1 MAEIEI
7 ERKKRP
13 VWPWILLVILL
24 AIIGWVVYE
33 YMKDTNQ
40 IGALAPEATHGMMT
54 HAPAQAMPCY
64 SAIL

>member
-40 IGALAPEATHGMMT
+40 IGALAPAAIHKMM
-54 HAPAQAMPCY
+54 AQASAQPLQHF
-64 SAIL
+64 SAIV